1 MPLGYW
7 RRKTAIKGKKNE
19 KSGKRGSEGQK
30 KLEIHKGVK
39 QCMSLQFIVPSNFKH
54 FYKKN

>member
-7 RRKTAIKGKKNE
+7 RRKTAIKGKNE